1 MTRLFREGRTETV
14 RPCTTR
20 SAAWVRAMEDPNS
33 TVNDVTK
40 ILTKHDEGAVRC
52 TIFHC
57 TVCCGMCECPYL
69 SFLNFYTLF
78 PTIILECH

>member
-40 ILTKHDEGAVRC
+40 ILTKHEVGTVRC
-52 TIFHC
+52 VIWYGTLLYC
-57 TVCCGMCECPYL
+57 TVRYC
-69 SFLNFYTLF
+69 TLW
-78 PTIILECH
+78 